1 MSKPLKAFGS
11 VALLAWLLT
20 GCANQAKPL
29 YHWGSY
35 QPQVYEYFKGDGNSN
50 EAQII
55 ALEAE
60 VEKARA
66 SDAKLPPGYHAH
78 LALLYSKAGRMDQ
91 ARQQFELEK
100 TLYPESA
107 SFMDYLM
114 RNPKK

>member
-1 MSKPLKAFGS
+1 MKHALKTLS
-11 VALLAWLLT
+11 SLLAAGLLMT
-20 GCANQAKPL
+20 GCANQSKPL

-35 QPQVYEYFKGDGNSN
+35 QPQVYEYFKGDGNST

-60 VEKARA
+60 MEKARA

-78 LALLYSKAGRMDQ
+78 LAMLYSKVGRMDQ
-91 ARQQFELEK
+91 AKQEFELEK

-107 SFMDYLM
+107 SFIDYLM
-114 RNPKK
+114 RNFKK